1 MLVILMKNS
10 IEEKYKNKN
19 NLLIIYV
26 LFASIIILSSFGD
39 GLLNYIVMGLT
50 YLLSNIFENV
60 TVISFVIKYLL
71 LILIYI
77 TLGIVSFYLFL
88 SCFDDIKYVMIYS
101 VIVNMAIIVLAMVIK
116 SFFGADIIEYL
127 IRYVFSLIAVIL
139 VFIIEFF
146 KTRKAMNK

>member
-1 MLVILMKNS
+1 MKNS
-10 IEEKYKNKN
+10 IEEKYRNKNK
-19 NLLIIYV
+19 LLIIYV
-26 LFASIIILSSFGD
+26 LFASIITLSSFGD

-71 LILIYI
+71 LILIYM
-77 TLGIVSFYLFL
+77 TFGIISFYLFL

-101 VIVNMAIIVLAMVIK
+101 VIVNMAIIVLAMVVK

-127 IRYVFSLIAVIL
+127 IRYVISLLAVVL

-146 KTRKAMNK
+146 KTRRAKNK

>member
-1 MLVILMKNS
+1 MKNS
-10 IEEKYKNKN
+10 IEEKYRNKNK
-19 NLLIIYV
+19 LLIIYV
-26 LFASIIILSSFGD
+26 LFASIITLSSFGD

-71 LILIYI
+71 LILIYM
-77 TLGIVSFYLFL
+77 TFGIISFYLFL

-101 VIVNMAIIVLAMVIK
+101 VIVNMAIIVLAMVVK

-127 IRYVFSLIAVIL
+127 IRYVISLLAVVL

-146 KTRKAMNK
+146 KTRRAMNK

>member
-1 MLVILMKNS
+1 MKNS
-10 IEEKYKNKN
+10 IEEKYRNKNK
-19 NLLIIYV
+19 LLIIYV
-26 LFASIIILSSFGD
+26 LFASIITLSSFGD

-71 LILIYI
+71 LILIYM
-77 TLGIVSFYLFL
+77 TFGIISFYLFL

-101 VIVNMAIIVLAMVIK
+101 VIVNMAIIVLAMVVK
-116 SFFGADIIEYL
+116 SFFGADMIEYL
-127 IRYVFSLIAVIL
+127 TRYVFSLLAVVL

-146 KTRKAMNK
+146 KTRRAMNK

>member
-1 MLVILMKNS
+1 MKNS
-10 IEEKYKNKN
+10 LEEKYRNKNK
-19 NLLIIYV
+19 LLIIYV
-26 LFASIIILSSFGD
+26 LFASIITLSSFGD

-50 YLLSNIFENV
+50 YLLSNRFENV

-71 LILIYI
+71 LILIYM
-77 TLGIVSFYLFL
+77 TFGIISFYLFL

-101 VIVNMAIIVLAMVIK
+101 VIVNMAIIVLAMVVK

-127 IRYVFSLIAVIL
+127 IRYVISLLAVVL

-146 KTRKAMNK
+146 KTRRAKNK